1 MSRYRSQVR
10 EVINRNTVV
19 SLALDQGFNAF
30 LPVYDGGVDF
40 ILYRESDGLV
50 RKVQLK
56 GRWTIDRKYL
66 DRDIWVAFP
75 IAGDWYL
82 MPHDVMVALAEA
94 DGVTKTASWM
104 DGGGLLQAAPVESN
118 DRRVRALSLY
128 PDRGGCGRGSRR
140 GRIDMN
146 QLSLILYIL
155 YTKY

>member
-40 ILYRESDGLV
+40 ILYRESDSLV

-75 IAGDWYL
+75 IAGDWYV
-82 MPHDVMVALAEA
+82 MPHDAMVALAEA
-94 DGVTKTASWM
+94 EGVTKTASWM
-104 DGGGLLQAAPVESN
+104 DGGTYSKPRPSKATIAGCTPYRFNPIEVVSADAAGEVES
-118 DRRVRALSLY
+118 
-128 PDRGGCGRGSRR
+128 
-140 GRIDMN
+140 
-146 QLSLILYIL
+146 
-155 YTKY
+155 T

>member
-66 DRDIWVAFP
+66 GRDIWVAFP
-75 IAGDWYL
+75 ITGDWYV
-82 MPHDVMVALAEA
+82 MPHDEMVRLAEA
-94 DGVTKTASWM
+94 EGVTQTASWTES
-104 DGGGLLQAAPVESN
+104 GVYSKPRPSKATVAACAPFRFSPIAAV
-118 DRRVRALSLY
+118 AA
-128 PDRGGCGRGSRR
+128 GAAA
-140 GRIDMN
+140 
-146 QLSLILYIL
+146 
-155 YTKY
+155 YTGPA

>member
-19 SLALDQGFNAF
+19 NLALEQGFNAF

-56 GRWTIDRKYL
+56 GRWMIDRKYIG
-66 DRDIWVAFP
+66 RDIWIAFP

-82 MPHDVMVALAEA
+82 MPHDEMLASAEA
-94 DGVTKTASWM
+94 NGVTQTASWKE
-104 DGGGLLQAAPVESN
+104 GGAYSRPRLSAAVVAQCAQYRFAPIAEVAAQAAADE
-118 DRRVRALSLY
+118 AA
-128 PDRGGCGRGSRR
+128 
-140 GRIDMN
+140 
-146 QLSLILYIL
+146 
-155 YTKY
+155 